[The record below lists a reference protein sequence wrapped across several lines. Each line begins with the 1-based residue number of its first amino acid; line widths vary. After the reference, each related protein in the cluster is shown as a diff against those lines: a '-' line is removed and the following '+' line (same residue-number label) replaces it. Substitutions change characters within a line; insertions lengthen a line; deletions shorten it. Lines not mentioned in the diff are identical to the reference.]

1 MTEKDPKSTV
11 MKKIADAITAEMN
24 KPDNEIDW
32 EYIELC
38 EKTLAAFTEYKKPS
52 KRKFLKRI
60 NRILKRGEVKKEP
73 ASEKFIFKPSFGALL
88 ASLVLVLSCFAV
100 FATPIGKNLFG
111 IFSDDGIIYINNGEQ
126 TVHRSLEDLIEAEN
140 LNFYYPEEFAY
151 DAQISQICRDG
162 EGHIVFVFDD
172 PRLSFE
178 VYDSSEDSSQ
188 NISGAM
194 DFYNMLCSTDCTYL
208 TFSINNDLYNLSCD
222 SRELMNEM
230 MNSFDFER

>member
-1 MTEKDPKSTV
+1 MTEKDQKSTV
-11 MKKIADAITAEMN
+11 MKKIADTLMSEMN
-24 KPDNEIDW
+24 KPGNEIDW

-60 NRILKRGEVKKEP
+60 NQILKKGEVAKEP
-73 ASEKFIFKPSFGALL
+73 TAEKFIFKPVFGALL
-88 ASLVLVLSCFAV
+88 ASFIFILSCVTV

-111 IFSDDGIIYINNGEQ
+111 IFSDDSIIYINNGEQ

-188 NISGAM
+188 NRSGAM

-230 MNSFDFER
+230 MDSFDFER

>member
-11 MKKIADAITAEMN
+11 MKKIADALMSEMN

-32 EYIELC
+32 EYVELC

-60 NRILKRGEVKKEP
+60 NQILKRGEVSKEP
-73 ASEKFIFKPSFGALL
+73 AADKFIFKPVFGALL
-88 ASLVLVLSCFAV
+88 ASFILILSCVAV

-111 IFSDDGIIYINNGEQ
+111 NLIYIYNGEQ
-126 TVHRSLEDLIEAEN
+126 TVHRSLDDLIEAEN
-140 LNFYYPEEFAY
+140 LTFYYPEEFAY

-162 EGHIVFVFDD
+162 EGHIVFIFDD

-178 VYDSSEDSSQ
+178 VYDSSESSSQ
-188 NISGAM
+188 NRSGAM

-208 TFSINNDLYNLSCD
+208 TFSINNDLYKLRCD
-222 SRELMNEM
+222 SRELVNEM
-230 MNSFDFER
+230 MDSFDFE